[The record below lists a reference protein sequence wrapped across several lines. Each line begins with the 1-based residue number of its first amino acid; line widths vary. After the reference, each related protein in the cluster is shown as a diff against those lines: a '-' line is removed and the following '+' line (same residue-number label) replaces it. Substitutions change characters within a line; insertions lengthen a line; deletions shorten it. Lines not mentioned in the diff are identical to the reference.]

1 MARKL
6 PSKDVVLVGVGW
18 TGGILARELTAAGLS
33 VVGLERGGPRPPSHF
48 AMPGIHDEL
57 RYAVRYELMQDL
69 SRETLTF
76 RNAER
81 QTARPIRQYG
91 SFLPGTGVGGAG
103 VHWNGQTWRF
113 LPYDFELRSR
123 TIARYGAGALPEGS
137 LVQDWGVT
145 YEELEPYFDRFE
157 YVCGISGKAGN
168 VQGDIREGGN
178 PFEGARAREY
188 PTPPLPRTHA
198 AYRFEETARE
208 LGYHPFPRPSATLS
222 EAYTNP
228 DGQRLG
234 RCIFCGYCERFGCEV
249 NAKSSPHITV
259 IPKALQSGRF
269 DLRTHKNV
277 TRVNLDST
285 GKRAV
290 SVSYVD
296 LSTGEELEQ
305 PADIVFLTSYSFN
318 NVRLMLTS
326 GIGAPYDPVSGRGVV
341 GRSYSYQAGAGAT
354 LFFDDKTFNTFMGT
368 GSVGVAIDDFNGD
381 NFDHGGLGFIHGGS
395 VTAGTTGAR
404 PISYRPTPP
413 GTKGWG
419 SEWKKAVA
427 RYYNRSYGIG
437 AQIAC
442 LSYRQNYL
450 DLDPQYKDALGQPL
464 LRMTFDWGPNEL
476 AASDY
481 LAGVCER
488 IGRSSSPTHIS
499 AGGRSGD
506 HYDIV
511 PYQSTH
517 NCGGAAMGNDPST
530 SAVNRY
536 LQSWD
541 VSNLFVVG
549 ASAFPQ
555 NAGYNPTG
563 TVGALSYRTA
573 DAVVHRY
580 VKSPGSLV

>member
-6 PSKDVVLVGVGW
+6 PSTDVVLVGVGW

-33 VVGLERGGPRPPSHF
+33 VVGLERGGPRSQAHF

-57 RYAVRYELMQDL
+57 RYALRYELMQDL

-76 RNAER
+76 RNSEG
-81 QTARPIRQYG
+81 QTARPLRQYG

-123 TIARYGAGALPEGS
+123 TVARYGEKALPEGS

-145 YEELEPYFDRFE
+145 YDELEPYFDRFE

-168 VQGDIREGGN
+168 LQGRLREGGN
-178 PFEGARAREY
+178 PFEGARGREY
-188 PTPPLPRTHA
+188 PTPPLPKTHA
-198 AYRFEETARE
+198 AHLFEETARG

-269 DLRTHKNV
+269 ELRTHQNV
-277 TRVNLDST
+277 TRVNLDSA

-290 SVSYVD
+290 SVTYLD
-296 LSTGEELEQ
+296 RNTGEELEQ
-305 PADIVFLTSYSFN
+305 PADLVFLASYTFN
-318 NVRLMLTS
+318 NVRLMLQS
-326 GIGAPYDPVSGRGVV
+326 GIGTPYDPVSGRGVV
-341 GRSYSYQAGAGAT
+341 GRSYSYQAGAGAS

-368 GSVGVAIDDFNGD
+368 GSVGAALDDFNGD

-395 VTAGTTGAR
+395 VTAGNTGAR
-404 PISYRPTPP
+404 PISYRPAPP
-413 GTKGWG
+413 GTPRWG
-419 SEWKKAVA
+419 TAWKKAVA
-427 RYYNRSYGIG
+427 RYYNRSFGIG

-450 DLDPQYKDALGQPL
+450 DLDPLYKDALGQPL
-464 LRMTFDWGPNEL
+464 LRMTFDWGPNERN
-476 AASDY
+476 ASDY
-481 LAGVCER
+481 LSGVCER
-488 IGRSSSPTHIS
+488 IARSLSPTHVS
-499 AGGRSGD
+499 SGGRSGD

-517 NCGGAAMGNDPST
+517 NCGGAAMGRDPST

-563 TVGALSYRTA
+563 TVGALAYWSA
-573 DAVVHRY
+573 DAVVGRY
-580 VKSPGSLV
+580 VKSPGPLV